1 MKNAMLRTLLRSRTT
16 ATAAAVATA
25 ALTMLAACSS
35 SPPSRFYTLSTAPDA
50 GVDTAQRTAAAAAAN
65 PSLLIE
71 VAPVDMPSQ
80 VARNQLVVQ
89 KDANQ
94 VSVLEEERWASLPG
108 DEVRRALS
116 GDLAQRLGTIDVYG
130 APYPEGVPVYRVSV
144 NVHRFESWPGSH
156 ALIDAVWSV
165 RPVGSRAVMTCRSV
179 ASVPVASGYDALV
192 DGHRRA
198 VEAIAAAIASGVQS
212 LAALPRMA
220 DTDAAARVG
229 KGASRA
235 SAPRTAATAETTAAP
250 AAPVAPCPVTA
261 MSPDAAS
268 AGSSAALSSGS

>member
-1 MKNAMLRTLLRSRTT
+1 MKNAMLCALLRSRAT
-16 ATAAAVATA
+16 ATATAVATA

-50 GVDTAQRTAAAAAAN
+50 GVDTVQRTAAAAAAN

-165 RPVGSRAVMTCRSV
+165 RQVGNRAVMTCRSV

-198 VEAIAAAIASGVQS
+198 VGAIATAIASGVQS

-220 DTDAAARVG
+220 DSGAAASVG

-235 SAPRTAATAETTAAP
+235 TAAGTTAAP
-250 AAPVAPCPVTA
+250 AAPLVPCPATA
-261 MSPDAAS
+261 MSPNAAS
-268 AGSSAALSSGS
+268 AGSSTAVGSGS